1 MKPSLLEKKEKERK
15 FLEQL
20 MDSAKLENYK
30 VDVPIKAE
38 LRKYQQVRLQ
48 CLLQGVLLNVGGA

>member
-1 MKPSLLEKKEKERK
+1 MKSSLVERKVKERA

-20 MDSAKLENYK
+20 LDGTKIENYK

-38 LRKYQQVRLQ
+38 LRKYQQV
-48 CLLQGVLLNVGGA
+48 GV

>member
-1 MKPSLLEKKEKERK
+1 MLQSGVVNPPDMKSSLVERKIKERA

-20 MDSAKLENYK
+20 LDGSKIENYK

-38 LRKYQQVRLQ
+38 LRKYQQVCVPNQ
-48 CLLQGVLLNVGGA
+48 